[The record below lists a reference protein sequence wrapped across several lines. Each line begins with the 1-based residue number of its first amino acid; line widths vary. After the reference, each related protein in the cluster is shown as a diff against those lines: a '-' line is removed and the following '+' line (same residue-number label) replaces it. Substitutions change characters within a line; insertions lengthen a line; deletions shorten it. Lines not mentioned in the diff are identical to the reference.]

1 MVSRPASDSK
11 LLRQLSQLQHRLGE
25 AEDTLNAI
33 RSGAVDALVVHTP
46 RGEQLFTLKGADQT
60 YRALV
65 EAMNEGA
72 VTLKHGIISFCNNHF
87 AEMIQMPLE
96 KVFGASFHDL
106 VQSEDLAH
114 LLRRLERGV
123 QTQGSTEASLRA
135 ADGTR
140 VPVLLS
146 AARFYSE
153 AQAAI
158 G

>member
-1 MVSRPASDSK
+1 MARPSSSSSK
-11 LLRQLSQLQHRLGE
+11 LLRQMEEMQSRLSE

-106 VQSEDLAH
+106 VQSE
-114 LLRRLERGV
+114 
-123 QTQGSTEASLRA
+123 
-135 ADGTR
+135 
-140 VPVLLS
+140 
-146 AARFYSE
+146 
-153 AQAAI
+153 
-158 G
+158 